1 MGHDADCVQELK
13 FLGRT
18 ISLTSTGIAWEGDRR
33 HAESFVKKLTE
44 EFAEV
49 PDGGAKR
56 CNWNGAKTPG
66 VKLDHVPERV
76 RLSTVKAKSYR
87 GLAALANFMA
97 QDRADIGYAAKEVS
111 KTMSDPAEC
120 DLVAMKRLG
129 RYIAEHPRCVNMM
142 YWQDAPVTIDC
153 YSDSDWG
160 GDLTSRRST
169 SGGCVFHGRHLVQSW
184 SRTQQVVSLSSA
196 EAELHGLTKCA
207 SEGLAISQMS
217 MELYK
222 PLHLRILTDSSAA
235 RGIILRSGVGK
246 VKHLDIKV
254 LWIQEREARG
264 DLQCVKVPRL
274 QNCADLLTHHFTEA
288 EGKLHLDNMG
298 LQVRSVRHQPS
309 SARGGQEIWP

>member
-1 MGHDADCVQELK
+1 M
-13 FLGRT
+13 
-18 ISLTSTGIAWEGDRR
+18 
-33 HAESFVKKLTE
+33 
-44 EFAEV
+44 
-49 PDGGAKR
+49 
-56 CNWNGAKTPG
+56 
-66 VKLDHVPERV
+66 
-76 RLSTVKAKSYR
+76 
-87 GLAALANFMA
+87 
-97 QDRADIGYAAKEVS
+97 
-111 KTMSDPAEC
+111 
-120 DLVAMKRLG
+120 
-129 RYIAEHPRCVNMM
+129 
-142 YWQDAPVTIDC
+142 
-153 YSDSDWG
+153 
-160 GDLTSRRST
+160 
-169 SGGCVFHGRHLVQSW
+169 FHGRHIVQSW
-184 SRTQQVVSLSSA
+184 SWTQQVVSLSSA